1 MKAAELT
8 CDYLVVGCGAVGM
21 AFADILVSESNATV
35 IMVDR
40 YAKPGGHWNLAYP
53 FVTLHQ
59 PSAYYGVSSRELN
72 QGYIEQVG
80 LNKGLM
86 ELATGDEVSA
96 YFGKVMHEQFIPS
109 GRVEYFPMCEYKGN
123 GQFTSVVSGKNYSV
137 KVNKKVVDATFLK
150 TSIPATHTPSFTIDD
165 NVDFIPVGELPRID
179 RPYQSYVVVGGGKTG
194 IDACL
199 WLLENHV
206 NPDNINWVISRDG
219 WLIDRKNAQP
229 LEEFFFD
236 TIGAQANQMQAIAE
250 STSIDDLYDRLEDKG
265 IMLRIDKTVRPSM
278 FHGATVTQAEL
289 EQLRRIRNVI
299 RKGRIRHISSAR
311 ITLAG
316 GEVSTPNDAIFIDCS
331 ASALPDLVPKA
342 IFEEG
347 KITPQTV
354 RAYQPVFSAA
364 IIAHTELAYP
374 NDDIKNSLMQVVPL
388 PNRDIDWV
396 PMMAAMMR
404 NSHVWSTQDELKK
417 WILDCRLDG
426 FAKLVKS
433 VKPEDKEK
441 SAVLGKLY
449 GNAEGAVSKLKQY
462 MGQLIKQG
470 KIPMPEQTK

>member
-1 MKAAELT
+1 MKVAELT

-21 AFADILVSESNATV
+21 AFADVLITESDAK
-35 IMVDR
+35 IIIVDR

-59 PSAYYGVSSRELN
+59 PSAFYGVSSRELN

-86 ELATGDEVSA
+86 ELASGDEVSA
-96 YFGKVMHEQFIPS
+96 YFNKVMHEQFIPS
-109 GRVEYFPMCEYKGN
+109 GRVKYFPMCEYKGDGKFSSVLN
-123 GQFTSVVSGKNYSV
+123 GKTYSV

-150 TSIPATHTPSFTIDD
+150 TSVPATHTPSFTIDD
-165 NVDFIPVGELPRID
+165 NVDFIPIGELPRID
-179 RPYQSYVVVGGGKTG
+179 RPYQNYVVVGGGKTG

-206 NPDNINWVISRDG
+206 DPDAINWVMPRDG
-219 WLIDRKNAQP
+219 WLLDRKNTQP
-229 LEEFFFD
+229 LDEFFFE

-250 STSIDDLYDRLEDKG
+250 SSSIDDLFDKLEEKG
-265 IMLRIDKTVRPSM
+265 VLLRIDKNVRPAM
-278 FHGATVTQAEL
+278 FHGATVTEAEL
-289 EQLRRIRNVI
+289 EQLGRIKNVI
-299 RKGRIRHISSAR
+299 RKGRISHIGAEQIS
-311 ITLAG
+311 LDD
-316 GEVSTPNDAIFIDCS
+316 GEIKTPSDAIFVDCS
-331 ASALPDLVPKA
+331 ASALPDLVPKP
-342 IFEEG
+342 IFEDG

-374 NDDIKNSLMQVVPL
+374 NDKVKNSLMQVVPL

-404 NSHVWSTQDELKK
+404 NTHIWSQQDELKQ

-426 FAKLVKS
+426 FSKLVRS

-449 GNAEGAVSKLKQY
+449 GNAEAAIGKLQQY
-462 MGQLIKQG
+462 MMQLIKQG
-470 KIPMPEQTK
+470 KLPMPKQMK

>member
-8 CDYLVVGCGAVGM
+8 CDYLVVGSGAVGM
-21 AFADILVSESNATV
+21 AFADVLINESDAKV
-35 IMVDR
+35 IIVDR

-59 PSAYYGVSSRELN
+59 PSAFYGVSSRELN

-86 ELATGDEVSA
+86 ELASGDEVSA
-96 YFGKVMHEQFIPS
+96 YFNKVMHEQFIPS
-109 GRVEYFPMCEYKGN
+109 GRVEYFPMCEYKGD
-123 GQFTSVVSGKNYSV
+123 GQFTSVISGKNYAV
-137 KVNKKVVDATFLK
+137 KVNRKIVDATFLK

-165 NVDFIPVGELPRID
+165 SVEFIPVSELPSINRS
-179 RPYQSYVVVGGGKTG
+179 YQNYIVVGGGKTG

-206 NPDNINWVISRDG
+206 DPDAIKWVMPRDA
-219 WLIDRKNAQP
+219 WLLDRKNTQP
-229 LEEFFFD
+229 SEAFFFD
-236 TIGAQANQMQAIAE
+236 SIGAQANQMQAIAE
-250 STSIDDLYDRLEDKG
+250 SSSIDDLYDRLEEKG
-265 IMLRIDKTVRPSM
+265 VMLRIDKTVRPSM

-289 EQLRRIRNVI
+289 EQLRRIKNIV
-299 RKGRIRHISSAR
+299 RKGRISHIGVEK
-311 ITLAG
+311 ITLDG
-316 GEVSTPNDAIFIDCS
+316 GEVNTPNDAIFVDCS
-331 ASALPDLVPKA
+331 ASALTNLATKA
-342 IFEEG
+342 VFEEG

-364 IIAHTELAYP
+364 VIAHTELAYP
-374 NDDIKNSLMQVVPL
+374 NDDIKNKLMQVVPL
-388 PNRDIDWV
+388 PNRDIDWI

-404 NSHVWSTQDELKK
+404 NSHIWSTQDELKQ
-417 WILDCRLDG
+417 WIHDCRLDG

-449 GNAEGAVSKLKQY
+449 GNAEAAAGKLQQY

-470 KIPMPEQTK
+470 KIPMPEQFK